1 MLSRV
6 VRQILQATVYDVAIE
21 TPLEAAPRIS
31 QKLNNTIRF
40 KREDLQPVFLLNYA
54 VPITV
59 LVNYRKNNLNVASFA
74 HLPATM
80 RKV

>member
-40 KREDLQPVFLLNYA
+40 KREDLQPVFFFLNYA

-59 LVNYRKNNLNVASFA
+59 LVNYQKNNLNAE
-74 HLPATM
+74 
-80 RKV
+80 